1 MTCDWRMAFSYLL
14 PFLLH
19 TMFLHRVRRL
29 QMSASHSRRVVVDRI
44 FFLTFLSFQ
53 SWLVTYNISSC
64 FRSSISKRHI
74 SYNQHKAYQSI
85 EVVEISH
92 FCDWHQILELATFWF
107 TKLFSNW
114 LWSKT
119 FFRAV
124 KASNVLFNWNLYCWD
139 FDAVCFQYPLH
150 FFFWQRTA
158 TNFKHYTDLSDD
170 LWVYENAHSL
180 SSYSKGK
187 NILQS
192 LLPNSSFSAQNIQ
205 MTNHESIFSVFSRP
219 NKNLLKRIYF

>member
-150 FFFWQRTA
+150 FFFGKA

-170 LWVYENAHSL
+170 LWVYGNAHSL

-192 LLPNSSFSAQNIQ
+192 LLPNSSFSA
-205 MTNHESIFSVFSRP
+205 
-219 NKNLLKRIYF
+219 

>member
-1 MTCDWRMAFSYLL
+1 MTCDWRMAFSYFL

-19 TMFLHRVRRL
+19 TMFLHRICRL

-44 FFLTFLSFQ
+44 FLTFFSFQ

-107 TKLFSNW
+107 TKVFSNW

-124 KASNVLFNWNLYCWD
+124 KASNVLFNWNLHCWD

-150 FFFWQRTA
+150 FLFLA
-158 TNFKHYTDLSDD
+158 
-170 LWVYENAHSL
+170 
-180 SSYSKGK
+180 K
-187 NILQS
+187 NS
-192 LLPNSSFSAQNIQ
+192 
-205 MTNHESIFSVFSRP
+205 
-219 NKNLLKRIYF
+219 NKL